1 LLANI
6 GAHESLAIQKMG
18 DDLIDIADQTGDPYR
33 DRLRVETRKWIPA
46 KALPKV
52 YGGKLEVEAKAG
64 IVVVKL
70 GEEDLAL

>member
-1 LLANI
+1 VIPTETAFW
-6 GAHESLAIQKMG
+6 
-18 DDLIDIADQTGDPYR
+18 
-33 DRLRVETRKWIPA
+33 VETRKWILA

-52 YGGKLEVEAKAG
+52 YGDKLEVEAKAG